1 MNFKILTSLSI
12 LLPTLLSSPAHATF
26 AEEAEVEAVMDKAVD
41 QAIRPAYHAFSGK
54 AADMATAMESLCKEN
69 SQPAFENARNT
80 FDALVRA
87 WSQAE
92 VLRDGPVIRE
102 NRFERIF
109 FYPDRKSIG
118 LKQVQA
124 LLAVKDKDAID
135 LATMDQKSVAL
146 QGIGTEE
153 YILFGK
159 GSEELAAGQE
169 NYRCQAGLAVA
180 KNVENLANQLTEAW
194 DDPDGIQKDWKKPG
208 PDNAVYRDGEEA
220 LSGLLGVLVRG
231 VETIRDKRIAVFYN
245 PDDGYSNAKK
255 AALWRS
261 NNTFASIAGNL
272 EGLQD
277 YWLNSGMRHIIKG
290 DATAITTNITFDF
303 KTAIKTAESFGKTPV
318 ADVLKDKNL
327 KHKFEFLMMTL
338 EDLQTRLN
346 NDYGRAMGLGAS
358 FTFSDGD

>member
-1 MNFKILTSLSI
+1 MNLKV
-12 LLPTLLSSPAHATF
+12 LSSLAVLIPALLAPPAYAAF
-26 AEEAEVEAVMDKAVD
+26 ADDAEVEAVMDKAVD
-41 QAIRPAYHAFSGK
+41 QAIRPGYENFSQK
-54 AADMATAMESLCKEN
+54 AAAMKFALDGLCKE
-69 SQPAFENARNT
+69 SSEASLENARAA
-80 FDALVRA
+80 FDTLVSA

-92 VLRDGPVIRE
+92 VLRDGPVILE
-102 NRFERIF
+102 NRFERLF

-124 LLAVKDKDAID
+124 LLAVKDDAAID
-135 LATMDQKSVAL
+135 LSTMEQKSVAL

-159 GSEELAAGQE
+159 GSDALSGEKQS
-169 NYRCQAGLAVA
+169 YRCRAGLAVA
-180 KNVENLANQLTEAW
+180 KNIENLAAQLTEAW
-194 DDPDGIQKDWKKPG
+194 DDPDGVQKDWKKPG

-245 PDDGYSNAKK
+245 PEEGYSNPKK
-255 AALWRS
+255 APLWRS
-261 NNTFASIAGNL
+261 NNTFTSIAGNL
-272 EGLQD
+272 EGLQA
-277 YWLNSGMRHIIKG
+277 YWLKSGMRYIIKG
-290 DATAITTNITFDF
+290 DASAITTNITFDF
-303 KTAIKTAESFGKTPV
+303 KTAIQTAKSLGRTPI
-318 ADVLKDKNL
+318 ADALKEKKL
-327 KHKFEFLMMTL
+327 KHKFEFLMLTL